1 MAAVSLRI
9 RNGWRRLGRLGLFG
23 RTSLIPQVRN
33 ETQIEPPLS
42 KMTRLVDILIVP
54 ALAIP
59 AAVLIL
65 IVIGYLTGVLE

>member
-1 MAAVSLRI
+1 
-9 RNGWRRLGRLGLFG
+9 
-23 RTSLIPQVRN
+23 
-33 ETQIEPPLS
+33 
-42 KMTRLVDILIVP
+42 MTRLVDILIVP